1 MNVQS
6 NSYTVIYAAVL
17 VIIVALGL
25 SYTSVSLKDKQQLN
39 RDQEKKQMIL
49 KAIGIHC
56 TREEAVELFPKYVYS
71 IEVLDYEG
79 KHLKNSDGFK
89 IDLKQE
95 YSKPQKDRLYPAYR
109 TKVDNKEIC
118 VFPVYGKGL
127 WGPIWGY
134 VALEDDYNTIFNV
147 VFDHQ
152 SETPGLGAE
161 ITTDQFQKQFVGKKI
176 FDQMNNFVSILVN
189 KPGKGDPTN
198 PHQVDG
204 ISGSTLTSKG
214 LEDMLKNSLQ
224 PYVHCFTEMQKQK
237 NN

>member
-6 NSYTVIYAAVL
+6 NSYTVIYASIL

-39 RDQEKKQMIL
+39 KDQEKKQMIL
-49 KAIGIHC
+49 KAIGVNC
-56 TREEAVELFPKYVYS
+56 SRQQAVELFPKYVYS
-71 IEVLDYEG
+71 IEVLNFQGE
-79 KHLKNSDGFK
+79 HLQNIDGFK
-89 IDLKQE
+89 IDLKEE
-95 YSKPQKDRLYPAYR
+95 YSKPFEKRLYPAYR
-109 TKVDNKEIC
+109 TKVDEKEIC

-152 SETPGLGAE
+152 GETPGLGAE
-161 ITTDQFQKQFVGKKI
+161 ITTEQFQKQFKGKKI
-176 FDQMNNFVSILVN
+176 FDDMNNFVSLIVN
-189 KPGKGDPTN
+189 KPGKGDPKD

-204 ISGSTLTSKG
+204 LSGATITSKG
-214 LEDMLKNSLQ
+214 LEDMLRNSLL
-224 PYVHCFTEMQKQK
+224 PYTKCFIEMQKQK